1 MVQEIYIIDDDD
13 SSIVIFRE
21 LFRNDPEYK
30 FISVKTG
37 QIDIALK
44 NIPSLIVINEDAIDR
59 DVIDLCRKIRK
70 DEDNTITP
78 VIVVS
83 SKTSREHR
91 VRILRESVEYFIKKP
106 VDEQYLYYTVK
117 NLNRLLSSN
126 RRVSP
131 LTGLPG
137 NVQIHAE
144 LKKRIGRGE
153 PFSVLYIDLDNFKAY
168 NDVYGFLKGDQ
179 IIEFTADTIVNSV
192 HSDELEN
199 TFVGHIGGDDFV
211 AIVPGTN
218 CEKLCQN
225 IITHFDNNVV
235 KYFTDDD
242 IERGYIEVANRKGI
256 IEQFPLTSVSIGV
269 VVADVG
275 RFHNILEISDIG
287 AQVKHAAKAVMGSSR
302 CPGVFLHIFHKCLR
316 YISGSGEYYSAGR

>member
-70 DEDNTITP
+70 DEDNNITP

-83 SKTSREHR
+83 SKRSKEHR

-117 NLNRLLSSN
+117 NLNRLLASN

-153 PFSVLYIDLDNFKAY
+153 AFSVLYLDLDNFKAY

-192 HSDELEN
+192 NSNELEN

-225 IITHFDNNVV
+225 IISHFDTNVLQ
-235 KYFTDDD
+235 YFTEEDV
-242 IERGYIEVANRKGI
+242 EKGYIEVANRKGI
-256 IEQFPLTSVSIGV
+256 IEQFPLTSLSIGV
-269 VVADVG
+269 VVADKG
-275 RFHNILEISDIG
+275 RFHNILEIGEVG
-287 AQVKHAAKAVMGSSR
+287 AQVKHAAKSVMGSSYAIDKR
-302 CPGVFLHIFHKCLR
+302 K
-316 YISGSGEYYSAGR
+316 

>member
-30 FISVKTG
+30 FISVKTQ
-37 QIDIALK
+37 QIDLALK

-83 SKTSREHR
+83 SKKSREHR

-117 NLNRLLSSN
+117 NLNRLLASN

-153 PFSVLYIDLDNFKAY
+153 AFSVLYLDLDNFKAY

-179 IIEFTADTIVNSV
+179 IIEFTADTIVNLV
-192 HSDELEN
+192 NSDELEN

-225 IITHFDNNVV
+225 IISHFDTNVLQ
-235 KYFTDDD
+235 YFTEEDV
-242 IERGYIEVANRKGI
+242 EKGYIEVANRKGI
-256 IEQFPLTSVSIGV
+256 IEQFPLTSLSIGV
-269 VVADVG
+269 VVADKG
-275 RFHNILEISDIG
+275 RFHNILEIGEVG
-287 AQVKHAAKAVMGSSR
+287 AQVKHAAKSVMGSSYAIDKR
-302 CPGVFLHIFHKCLR
+302 K
-316 YISGSGEYYSAGR
+316 

>member
-1 MVQEIYIIDDDD
+1 MVQEIYIIDDDE

-21 LFRNDPEYK
+21 LFKNDPDYK
-30 FISVKTG
+30 FISVKTE

-59 DVIDLCRKIRK
+59 DVVELCKKIRK

-83 SKTSREHR
+83 SKSQKEHR
-91 VRILRESVEYFIKKP
+91 VKILQESVEYYIKKP

-144 LKKRIGRGE
+144 LKKRILKQE
-153 PFSVLYIDLDNFKAY
+153 PFSVLYVDLDNFKAY
-168 NDVYGFLKGDQ
+168 NDVYGFLKGDE
-179 IIEFTADTIVNSV
+179 IIEFTAETIIKSV

-211 AIVPGTN
+211 AIVPGTS
-218 CEKLCQN
+218 CEKLCQS
-225 IITHFDNNVV
+225 IIAHFDTNV
-235 KYFTDDD
+235 KKFFTEIDL
-242 IERGYIEVANRKGI
+242 EKGYIEVANRRGI

-269 VVADVG
+269 VTADAG
-275 RFHNILEISDIG
+275 RFHNILEIGEVG
-287 AQVKHAAKAVMGSSR
+287 AQVKHAAKSVMGSSYAVDKR
-302 CPGVFLHIFHKCLR
+302 
-316 YISGSGEYYSAGR
+316 S

>member
-1 MVQEIYIIDDDD
+1 MVQEIYIIDDDE

-21 LFRNDPEYK
+21 LFKNDPEYK
-30 FISVKTG
+30 FISVKTE

-59 DVIDLCRKIRK
+59 DVVELCKKIRK

-83 SKTSREHR
+83 SKDQKEHR
-91 VRILRESVEYFIKKP
+91 VKILQESVEYYIKKP

-144 LKKRIGRGE
+144 LKKRILKQE
-153 PFSVLYIDLDNFKAY
+153 PFSVLYVDLDNFKAY
-168 NDVYGFLKGDQ
+168 NDVYGFLKGDE
-179 IIEFTADTIVNSV
+179 IIEFTAETIIKLVN
-192 HSDELEN
+192 SDELEN

-211 AIVPGTN
+211 VIVPGIN

-225 IITHFDNNVV
+225 IIAHFDVNV
-235 KYFTDDD
+235 KRFFT
-242 IERGYIEVANRKGI
+242 ERDLEKGYIEVANRRGI

-269 VVADVG
+269 VTADTG
-275 RFHNILEISDIG
+275 RFHNILEIGEIG
-287 AQVKHAAKAVMGSSR
+287 AQVKHAAKSVMGSSYAVDKR
-302 CPGVFLHIFHKCLR
+302 N
-316 YISGSGEYYSAGR
+316 

>member
-21 LFRNDPEYK
+21 LFKNDKDYK
-30 FISVKTG
+30 FISVKTE

-59 DVIDLCRKIRK
+59 DVVDLCRKIRK

-83 SKTSREHR
+83 SKSDKEHR
-91 VRILRESVEYFIKKP
+91 IKILQESIEYFIKKP

-117 NLNRLLSSN
+117 NVNRLLSSN
-126 RRVSP
+126 RRISP

-144 LKKRIGRGE
+144 LKKRITKKE
-153 PFSVLYIDLDNFKAY
+153 PFSVLYLDLDNFKAY
-168 NDVYGFLKGDQ
+168 NDVYGFLKGDE
-179 IIEFTADTIVNSV
+179 IIEFTAETILNCIHNSEF
-192 HSDELEN
+192 DD

-211 AIVPGTN
+211 AIIPGVE
-218 CEKLCQN
+218 CEKICQN
-225 IITHFDNNVV
+225 ILAHFDNNVS
-235 KYFTDDD
+235 KYFTEEDL
-242 IERGYIEVANRKGI
+242 EKGYIEVANRRGI
-256 IEQFPLTSVSIGV
+256 IEQFPLTSLSIGV
-269 VVADVG
+269 VVADSG
-275 RFHNILEISDIG
+275 RFHNILEIGEIG
-287 AQVKHAAKAVMGSSR
+287 AQVKHAAKAVMGSSYAIDKR
-302 CPGVFLHIFHKCLR
+302 KI
-316 YISGSGEYYSAGR
+316 

>member
-21 LFRNDPEYK
+21 LFKNDKDYK
-30 FISVKTG
+30 FISVKTE

-59 DVIDLCRKIRK
+59 DVVDLCRKIRK

-83 SKTSREHR
+83 SKSDKDHR
-91 VRILRESVEYFIKKP
+91 VRILQESIEYFIKKP

-126 RRVSP
+126 RRISP

-144 LKKRIGRGE
+144 LKKRIVKKE
-153 PFSVLYIDLDNFKAY
+153 PFSVLYLDLDNFKAY
-168 NDVYGFLKGDQ
+168 NDVYGFLKGDE
-179 IIEFTADTIVNSV
+179 IIEFTAETILNCIHNSEF
-192 HSDELEN
+192 SD

-211 AIVPGTN
+211 AIIPGIESEN
-218 CEKLCQN
+218 ICQN
-225 IITHFDNNVV
+225 ILAYFEKHVDR
-235 KYFTDDD
+235 YFTEDDL
-242 IERGYIEVANRKGI
+242 EKGYIEVANRKGI
-256 IEQFPLTSVSIGV
+256 MEQFPLTSLSIGV
-269 VVADVG
+269 VVADPG
-275 RFHNILEISDIG
+275 RFHNILEIGEVG
-287 AQVKHAAKAVMGSSR
+287 AQVKHSAKSVMGSSYAIDR
-302 CPGVFLHIFHKCLR
+302 RKNVN
-316 YISGSGEYYSAGR
+316 